1 MSEREE
7 KFERMLQAVQ
17 EEYADTVRKMEKL
30 KAENKSKTVTFKQL
44 LGTKL
49 TLQNIL
55 SRYRVFGLIE

>member
-17 EEYADTVRKMEKL
+17 EEYSDTVRKMEKL

-44 LGTKL
+44 LSTKL
-49 TLQNIL
+49 TLRNIL
-55 SRYRVFGLIE
+55 SRYKIYGLLE